1 MPVVVDTNVLVA
13 ANGRDCL
20 QATPACRLAC
30 VQKLQHI
37 QKQGVLVID
46 DGWRILR
53 EYIQQVSSSGQPGE
67 GDAFL
72 RWVLTNQRNPSRCQ
86 QVTITAMADGSFQ
99 EFPPHPE
106 LKNFDPSDHKFVA
119 TALTH
124 PEQPP
129 VFNAVDSDWKQFGSA
144 LAAAGV
150 KVVQLCPETLK
161 ERVEAV
167 RAENSI

>member
-13 ANGRDCL
+13 ANGRNCP

-30 VQKLQHI
+30 AQKLRHI
-37 QKQGVLVID
+37 RDHEVLVID
-46 DGWRILR
+46 NTHILN
-53 EYIQQVSSSGQPGE
+53 EYIKNASLSGKPSV

-72 RWVLTNQRNPSRCQ
+72 KWVFSNQGNPARCQ
-86 QVTITAMADGSFQ
+86 LVTINGTPDGSFE
-99 EFPPHPE
+99 EFPKSPD
-106 LKNFDPSDHKFVA
+106 LAGFDLSDHKFVA

-129 VFNAVDSDWKQFGSA
+129 ILNAVDSDWKQFGSA

-150 KVVQLCPETLK
+150 TVVQLCPGTLK
-161 ERVEAV
+161 E
-167 RAENSI
+167 